1 MAADSCGLYWS
12 KKKILIGEAAQF
24 SCFFLSL
31 HIIVG
36 AKNLL
41 MCACFCSV
49 SRSVPKRE
57 KGGETAL
64 IGGLY
69 WDTSLSSFD
78 LSLPEML

>member
-1 MAADSCGLYWS
+1 VVCIVQ
-12 KKKILIGEAAQF
+12 KKKVLKGEAVQF

-41 MCACFCSV
+41 MCACFVACPV
-49 SRSVPKRE
+49 QYQKGKRG
-57 KGGETAL
+57 KKVL

-78 LSLPEML
+78 LSFQEIM

>member
-12 KKKILIGEAAQF
+12 KKKILMGEAAQF

-41 MCACFCSV
+41 MCACFVACPV
-49 SRSVPKRE
+49 QYQKGKR
-57 KGGETAL
+57 GGKAL
-64 IGGLY
+64 IVGLY

-78 LSLPEML
+78 LSLPEM